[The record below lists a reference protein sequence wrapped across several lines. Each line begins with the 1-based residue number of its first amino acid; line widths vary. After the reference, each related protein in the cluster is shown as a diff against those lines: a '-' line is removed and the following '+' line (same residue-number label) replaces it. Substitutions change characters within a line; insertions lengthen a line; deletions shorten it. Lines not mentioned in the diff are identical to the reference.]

1 MTFKDKSRDYT
12 RDIAFSRRTP
22 HDDALERSICDHCG
36 LINYDNPKII
46 AGVVAH
52 YGDRILMCRRAIEPR
67 AGFWTL
73 PAGFMELNETVA
85 AAAAREA
92 HEEACAD
99 VEIECLLGIYNV
111 SRISQ
116 VQIFYRG
123 KLRSP
128 DVACGIESVEVALFN
143 WDEIPWGEL
152 AFPSVYW
159 ALQHY
164 HQTRNETVFAPFSE
178 PEDWRITPGFEA
190 LVRR

>member
-1 MTFKDKSRDYT
+1 MTFKDKSRDYA
-12 RDIAFSRRTP
+12 RDIAFSRRLP
-22 HDDALERSICDHCG
+22 HDDALERNICDHCG
-36 LINYDNPKII
+36 LINYENPRII

-52 YGDRILMCRRAIEPR
+52 YEDQILLCRRAIEPR

-85 AAAAREA
+85 VAAAREA
-92 HEEACAD
+92 QEEACAD
-99 VEIECLLGIYNV
+99 VEIDCLLGVYNV

-123 KLRSP
+123 RLRHA
-128 DVACGIESVEVALFN
+128 DIACGVESIEVGLFH
-143 WDEIPWGEL
+143 WQDIPWDAL

-164 HQTRNETVFAPFSE
+164 HQTKDQAVFVPFSE
-178 PEDWRITPGFEA
+178 PDDWSKTPGFEA
-190 LVRR
+190 LARG